1 MTPRG
6 EMRVAVDPVLPL
18 GALTMVRDA
27 VRAGTGAALLP
38 FSLVA
43 DDLRDGALVSWGHA
57 KAPPIEIWA
66 LYPSRRLL
74 TARVSALL
82 ELLKE
87 FFPEGQAEE
96 LAALAGGGR
105 IVPDAAASA

>member
-6 EMRVAVDPVLPL
+6 EMRVAVDPVLRL

-43 DDLRDGALVSWGHA
+43 DDLRDGALVS
-57 KAPPIEIWA
+57 
-66 LYPSRRLL
+66 
-74 TARVSALL
+74 
-82 ELLKE
+82 
-87 FFPEGQAEE
+87 
-96 LAALAGGGR
+96 
-105 IVPDAAASA
+105 